1 MTKPIRGVVIVV
13 DGLHS
18 SHRSPQDAELGL
30 VSRRKRR
37 GSNCVCLRCRRCTVM
52 MHPCDE
58 PILSV
63 VIVESVSC
71 YETNAPITFYN
82 IPNRSLPHDVTNQT
96 CLLPLSN
103 NLLGETFHQHK
114 KRVQCSYHCFPKH
127 IESLVAALRH
137 GQHHHKSRIVKNT
150 SKRFARQPLRSDEFI
165 K

>member
-114 KRVQCSYHCFPKH
+114 IECSVPITTSKT
-127 IESLVAALRH
+127 LRITR
-137 GQHHHKSRIVKNT
+137 GCPPPWSTQHKSRIVKNT